1 MAKFEGIHWADK
13 QLRYLLTDKSAAVLP
28 ADAPVA
34 ACSRSTN
41 YAIFLAF
48 EGIRFFCRKNPAG
61 RLEVVFLNWDRNLE
75 RFRRGMAFNIGS
87 DQEALVPTRDELE
100 EVIIRRYFADPAMR
114 PFLEEMA
121 AMGAQGY
128 LRPFTVDEEQSIGVT
143 YPAQPSI
150 RVLASRYDRYLGE
163 PFEGVVIPNLVR
175 AVSVNAMGC
184 LKLGV
189 NYLVSIKAIEAA
201 RKIHPGAAAALF
213 LDDLTHLPIEER
225 QVTEWD
231 TSCCLFAF
239 RDGTVVKIPESN
251 LILPSV
257 TIQGITAM
265 LRARGVAVE
274 ERPLLLWR
282 ARSQIRSRGAG
293 DRLQRR
299 HGRHPQPERRPP
311 PRRRA
316 GRPPQLASPRRGPP
330 AVCPAGR
337 GPGSLLGHLQGTGRA
352 SAGDEALPVRNLS
365 R

>member
-1 MAKFEGIHWADK
+1 MAKFEGIQWADK

-48 EGIRFFCRKNPAG
+48 EGIRFFCRKNAAG

-201 RKIHPGAAAALF
+201 RKIHPAAAAALF
-213 LDDLTHLPIEER
+213 LDDLTHLPVEER

-265 LRARGVAVE
+265 LRAGGVAVE
-274 ERPLLLWR
+274 ERHLSYGELIR
-282 ARSQIRSRGAG
+282 RSEAG
-293 DRLQRR
+293 ELVTVCSV
-299 HGRHPQPERRPP
+299 GT
-311 PRRRA
+311 A
-316 GRPPQLASPRRGPP
+316 GILNRMRGP
-330 AVCPAGR
+330 R
-337 GPGSLLGHLQGTGRA
+337 FSSTGRA
-352 SAGDEALPVRNLS
+352 PPAAGIAPTRPTRSMPGWPRSGPATGTSTRDWLS
-365 R
+365 LCRR

>member
-1 MAKFEGIHWADK
+1 
-13 QLRYLLTDKSAAVLP
+13 
-28 ADAPVA
+28 
-34 ACSRSTN
+34 
-41 YAIFLAF
+41 
-48 EGIRFFCRKNPAG
+48 
-61 RLEVVFLNWDRNLE
+61 
-75 RFRRGMAFNIGS
+75 MAFNIGS

-114 PFLEEMA
+114 PFLAEMA

-150 RVLASRYDRYLGE
+150 RVLASRYERYLGE

-213 LDDLTHLPIEER
+213 LDDLTHLPVEQR

-274 ERPLLLWR
+274 ERHLSYGELVRRSEAGELVTVCSVGTAGILNRSAGLLLVDGAGAPRSWHRPDAAHPLYAQLAEVR
-282 ARSQIRSRGAG
+282 ARYWDIYKGQAEP
-293 DRLQRR
+293 L
-299 HGRHPQPERRPP
+299 PEMKLFRY
-311 PRRRA
+311 
-316 GRPPQLASPRRGPP
+316 
-330 AVCPAGR
+330 
-337 GPGSLLGHLQGTGRA
+337 
-352 SAGDEALPVRNLS
+352 EI
-365 R
+365 